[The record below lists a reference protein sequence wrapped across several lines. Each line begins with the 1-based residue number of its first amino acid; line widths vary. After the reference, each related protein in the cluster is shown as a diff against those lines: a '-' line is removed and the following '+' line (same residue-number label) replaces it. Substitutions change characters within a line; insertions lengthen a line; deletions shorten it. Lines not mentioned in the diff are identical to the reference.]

1 MNAPAGFTDI
11 TIEDRGAVRII
22 RFTRAAKKNA
32 ITRAMYSAMAEGL
45 ESASTDKAIRVVVI
59 AGSEGVFTAG
69 NDLMDFMEAPPT
81 IGGADMPPVERFM
94 RALLGCSKPVI
105 GCVDGLA
112 IGIGVTLLLHCDL
125 AYASDRSTFKTP
137 FVDLALV
144 PEFGSSAVI
153 PGIVGR
159 VVASELL
166 LLGETWDANRAGA
179 KNLVNAVFPAS
190 DLEAEVMKRA
200 EALAAKAPNAVK
212 KSKALMTK
220 GVEAIHTL
228 MAEEGAEFAAQLAS
242 EEFKEAVTA
251 FLERRPPDFSRFG

>member
-1 MNAPAGFTDI
+1 MNAPAGFSDI
-11 TIEDRGAVRII
+11 LVEDHGAVRVI
-22 RFTRAAKKNA
+22 RFNRAAKKNA
-32 ITRAMYSAMAEGL
+32 ITRAMYTAMAQGL
-45 ESASTDKAIRVVVI
+45 ETAETDKAIRAVVI

-81 IGGADMPPVERFM
+81 IGGGDMPPVERFM
-94 RALLGCSKPVI
+94 RALLGASKPVI

-125 AYASDRSTFKTP
+125 AYASDRSVFKTP

-144 PEFGSSAVI
+144 PEFGSSAVL
-153 PGIVGR
+153 PGMVGR

-166 LLGETWDANRAGA
+166 LLGESWNADRAEA
-179 KNLVNAVFPAS
+179 KSLINAVFPAGE
-190 DLEAEVMKRA
+190 LETQVMKRA
-200 EALAAKAPNAVK
+200 QALAAKAPNAVR

-220 GVEAIHTL
+220 GVEGIYTL
-228 MAEEGAEFAAQLAS
+228 MAEEGAVFAAQLAS